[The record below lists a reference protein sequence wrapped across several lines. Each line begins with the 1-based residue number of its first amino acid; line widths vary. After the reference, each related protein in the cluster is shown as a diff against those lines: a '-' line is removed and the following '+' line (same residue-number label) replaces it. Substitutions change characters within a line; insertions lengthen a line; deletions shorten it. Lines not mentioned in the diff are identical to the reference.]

1 MRPFL
6 LMLTVWFGFS
16 TGAARA
22 GESDWLT
29 VVFPERAHDFGNVA
43 RGSKIRHTFP
53 VVNKTNSEVRIA
65 TWKPKCGCT
74 DVRVGARII
83 PPGTQTTIEAT
94 LDTTKFQGPKA
105 SGLTLVLSSPNYAEL
120 DLNLTCFI
128 RGDIVMTPG
137 QIDFGVL
144 RPSSV
149 LPSASL
155 TLTYAGGRSNWEIV
169 QMLTQTAKVKA
180 RGEEKSR
187 TADGQIQWT
196 VTATLQPGLSNGY
209 FKDEITL
216 ITNDKPEQRIPV
228 SVVANIQSAV
238 TVTPSIINFGQ
249 VRAGETLSK
258 SSAVRVRSSTP
269 FSLTKLTASQGDLKP
284 FSEGDLQPLEEKT
297 GPLLDHALNLTFKAP
312 TTTGPFHAIVK
323 IETDLKDEPPG
334 QVKIFATVIPAK

>member
-1 MRPFL
+1 M
-6 LMLTVWFGFS
+6 
-16 TGAARA
+16 
-22 GESDWLT
+22 
-29 VVFPERAHDFGNVA
+29 VVPTYA
-43 RGSKIRHTFP
+43 S
-53 VVNKTNSEVRIA
+53 
-65 TWKPKCGCT
+65 
-74 DVRVGARII
+74 GARVI

-94 LDTTKFQGPKA
+94 IDTTKFQGFKP
-105 SGLTLVLSSPNYAEL
+105 SGLTLILSSPTYAEV

-128 RGDIVMTPG
+128 RGEIVMSPG
-137 QIDFGVL
+137 QIDFGIL
-144 RPSSV
+144 RPSPT

-180 RGEEKSR
+180 TGVEKAR
-187 TADGQIQWT
+187 TADGQIHWA
-196 VTATLQPGLSNGY
+196 VTATLQPGLTNGY

-216 ITNDKPEQRIPV
+216 ITNDTPPRKIPV
-228 SVVANIQSAV
+228 SVLANIQSSV

-258 SSAVRVRSSTP
+258 SNAVHVRSSTP
-269 FSLTKLTASQGDLKP
+269 FSLTKLTATA
-284 FSEGDLQPLEEKT
+284 GDLQPLEDKT
-297 GPLLDHALNLTFKAP
+297 GPLSDHALNLTLKAP